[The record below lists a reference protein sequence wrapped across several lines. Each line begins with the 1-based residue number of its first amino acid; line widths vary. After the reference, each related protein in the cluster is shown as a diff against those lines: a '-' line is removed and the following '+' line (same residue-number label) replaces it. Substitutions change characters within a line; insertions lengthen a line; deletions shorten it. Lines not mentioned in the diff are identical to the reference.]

1 MVGTWQDPF
10 RRREVWY
17 DSGLEAKLLLVLIAA
32 PDVIEIREQ
41 QRADF
46 VLGGKKRHHFF
57 DCVVRWTDNWWSS
70 CAIKYE
76 KDVTP
81 ELEADL
87 DAIADQRGD
96 AFAEDVRILTEKYT
110 DIAGIKNAARIVQ
123 CGLDYDVEAQ
133 EFVLAELAHLDERV
147 CLRSLDRL
155 GGDGVRASRAAIALI
170 QQGVLA
176 APPGEVIGPG
186 TLLCNRFTS

>member
-32 PDVIEIREQ
+32 PDVVEIREQ

-57 DCVVRWTDNWWSS
+57 DCVVRWTDNWRSA

-81 ELEADL
+81 ELEDDL

-96 AFAEDVRILTEKYT
+96 AFADDVRILTEKYT

-123 CGLDYDVEAQ
+123 CGLDYDEEAK
-133 EFVLAELAHLDERV
+133 EFVLGELARLDEMV
-147 CLRSLDRL
+147 CLRNLDHL
-155 GGDGVRASRAAIALI
+155 GGDGARASRAAIALI
-170 QQGVLA
+170 QRGVLA
-176 APPGEVIGPG
+176 VRPGDVIGPD